1 MAVRVTA
8 AEVKAILD
16 NTALSDT
23 DILAYAAGANALVNE
38 VLGTGTEDLL
48 TEIEKWLT
56 AHLITISRER
66 QALKEGAGGASI
78 TYTGNFGVGLQS
90 TSYGQMVLVLDTTNA
105 LAALGGKAAR
115 IIAIKSFDE

>member
-8 AEVKAILD
+8 AEVKVILD
-16 NTALSDT
+16 NTVLSDT